1 MKLPVVQIPEEG
13 MERELRLPASEMRRL
28 EQAFG
33 AQDGTLEASVRLK
46 NRKGSI
52 LVEGNLRFSL
62 AVPCQRC
69 LEPVR
74 MELDEP
80 FAATL
85 APQSRLD
92 ELEVDLQLSA
102 GELNVSFFEGEAID
116 LVAVLEEEV
125 LLLVPETICGEDSE
139 GRCTQCGQ
147 NVDEILRGPEGDG
160 DDHPFAQLKE
170 FLKDSETKK
179 PKGG

>member
-1 MKLPVVQIPEEG
+1 MKLPVVQIPDEG
-13 MERELRLPASEMRRL
+13 MERELRLPASALRRL
-28 EQAFG
+28 EQVFG
-33 AQDGTLEASVRLK
+33 AQDGTLEAAVRLK
-46 NRKGSI
+46 NREGSI
-52 LVEGNLRFSL
+52 LVEGTLRFSL

-80 FAATL
+80 FAAIL

-102 GELNVSFFEGEAID
+102 GDLEVSFYEGEAID

-125 LLLVPETICGEDSE
+125 LLLVPETICEEDSE
-139 GRCTQCGQ
+139 GRCIQCGK
-147 NVDEILRGPEGDG
+147 NVDEILRRPDG

-170 FLKDSETKK
+170 FLKESETKK